1 MIRQLCEKAPEVA
14 QTFVTTIQEFSN
26 GNVPQQEPAKL
37 DSGANQAVKRKHTSG
52 KDPSYRPPKPAKKK
66 AGKTNCPDNLGQPE
80 VESEI
85 DSDFSAED
93 LVSNGVQPSVL
104 NIEDITAQG
113 GSVELSAEVPG
124 DGIDVSREVSSRLDQ
139 REGLVQDSCVL
150 ERESTIQDVLDLES
164 FIQDDCVLERESS
177 IQDILDL
184 ESFIQDDC
192 VLKPENTV
200 DDRDVSE
207 IAVDKNKEGSIGA
220 AEATSASN
228 EAEKRQPNITS
239 EPIPYTVSSPSA
251 PADMA
256 PVTPVKQI
264 EGELASPPT
273 EEIHREKI
281 PTSLESVS
289 SSPRSI
295 EGSPSTEATSLMDII
310 LEAARIIY

>member
-164 FIQDDCVLERESS
+164 FIQDDCVL
-177 IQDILDL
+177 
-184 ESFIQDDC
+184 
-192 VLKPENTV
+192 KPENTV